1 MEKKRPSE
9 KCNGCIWWYED
20 PLLCQGCP
28 NNPDAEPSR
37 KTHLDEIVDLLGN
50 KVVLADV

>member
-1 MEKKRPSE
+1 MGKKRPSE

-37 KTHLDEIVDLLGN
+37 KTHLDEIVDLLGK
-50 KVVLADV
+50 KVVLADI

>member
-1 MEKKRPSE
+1 MEERRSE
-9 KCNGCIWWYED
+9 KCNDCIWWYED

-28 NNPDAEPSR
+28 NNLDTEER
-37 KTHLDEIVDLLGN
+37 HKTHLDEIVSLLEN

>member
-28 NNPDAEPSR
+28 NNPDTEER
-37 KTHLDEIVDLLGN
+37 HKTHLDEIVSLLEK